1 VLDIVEVL
9 ANQRQMLIAEEVRRR
24 GAVRVSELTE
34 LLRVSD
40 MTVRRDLDVLASAGL
55 IDKVHGG
62 ATARLSAS
70 TEEPGFEAKSDRQFR
85 EKEAIA
91 LAARALVEPGM
102 AIALSG
108 GTTTWRLAHH
118 LLDVPRLTVVTNS
131 IQAATVLHQSPL
143 PDATIVLAGG
153 VRTPSDSLVGPVAV
167 TALRSLHVDVLFT
180 GVHGMAS
187 DAGFTTPNLLEAET
201 NRALIECAERTVVIA
216 DHTKWGVRGLSRF
229 ARLDEA
235 DALITDAG
243 LPPEARTVLGEHIE
257 RVIIAPSRRRPRRP
271 VTSDGAAAA
280 R

>member
-1 VLDIVEVL
+1 MPTCS
-9 ANQRQMLIAEEVRRR
+9 NWRGQCRRR
-24 GAVRVSELTE
+24 WP
-34 LLRVSD
+34 
-40 MTVRRDLDVLASAGL
+40 RRSATRSWRAPRAAFTGWA
-55 IDKVHGG
+55 DCVGPHR
-62 ATARLSAS
+62 APRARPTPRRTPRERSSRRARG
-70 TEEPGFEAKSDRQFR
+70 PGC
-85 EKEAIA
+85 
-91 LAARALVEPGM
+91 AARARRRSRR
-102 AIALSG
+102 ARRSSG
-108 GTTTWRLAHH
+108 
-118 LLDVPRLTVVTNS
+118 PS
-131 IQAATVLHQSPL
+131 QSPL
-143 PDATIVLAGG
+143 PDVTVVLAGG

-257 RVIIAPSRRRPRRP
+257 RVIIAPARRRPRQSP